1 MQPPHIDFLQRLS
14 SLSRTAKRLIAATN
28 DYCMLLI
35 AVLIAYALRIGVW
48 VIFDIPL
55 AMILLVATATYLPVF
70 ALNGVYSA
78 IFRYAG
84 HGLIRTI
91 LRAGIIYGVIVAII
105 LGSGLFPGVPR
116 TVGII
121 QPILFVG
128 LVIISRLFVRYLMV
142 DFLGRHEY
150 MGVPRTMLIYGAG
163 TSGQQLVGSMR
174 TDPAFNVA
182 GFIDDDHRLHGQRLD
197 GLPVFHS
204 DHLSEVVAE
213 HRATDVLLAM
223 PNISR
228 ARRAKIMNGLTQLE
242 VRVQTLPP
250 MKDIVDGRVTVNDI
264 RDLEIEDLLG
274 REPVLPNHLLLS
286 RTIVGKTILV
296 TGAGGSIGSE
306 IARQVIQN
314 GARRL
319 LLFERSEFALYTI
332 EQELRAILS
341 AENIFVD
348 LVPLLGSITDS
359 ARLAEVF
366 EHLAPDTVFHAAAYK
381 HVPLVETNPIEA
393 IQNNILGTLSL
404 VHVAFAASVEN
415 FILISTDKAV
425 RPTNVMGAT
434 KRVAELI
441 LQAYAARSAR
451 TRFSMVRFGNVL
463 GSSGSVVPLFRAQIA
478 AGGPITLTHRE
489 VTRYFMTIPE
499 AAQLV
504 IQAGGLSRGGEVF
517 VLDMGVPVKI
527 ADLACAMIRLSGLT
541 VRDSEHPEGDIA
553 IEEIG
558 LRPGEKLYEEL
569 LIGDDNQTT
578 LHPRILRANET
589 CLEWG
594 VLESFLNQLSATRDS
609 AKALSLLRKIVPEF
623 AHAPLGQS
631 TFPPETWAERRA
643 LTGPVVLRQ
652 GGPWPGTPP
661 AS

>member
-1 MQPPHIDFLQRLS
+1 MQPPHIDFLQRVSL
-14 SLSRTAKRLIAATN
+14 LSRTFKRLIAATS
-28 DYCMLLI
+28 DYCMLVV

-55 AMILLVATATYLPVF
+55 VMILLVATAAYLPVF
-70 ALNGVYSA
+70 VLSGVYNA

-91 LRAGIIYGVIVAII
+91 SRAGFIYGVIVAVS
-105 LGSGLFPGVPR
+105 LGSGVFPGVPR
-116 TVGII
+116 TVGMI

-128 LVIISRLFVRYLMV
+128 LVIISRLFIRYLMV
-142 DFLGRHEY
+142 DFLAHHEY
-150 MGVPRTMLIYGAG
+150 IGVPRRMLIYGAG
-163 TSGQQLVGSMR
+163 ASGQQLVSSMR
-174 TDPAFNVA
+174 SDPAFSVV
-182 GFIDDDHRLHGQRLD
+182 GFIDDDPRLHGQRLD

-204 DHLSEVVAE
+204 NHLREVVAD
-213 HRATDVLLAM
+213 HCVTDVLLAM
-223 PNISR
+223 PNIPR
-228 ARRAKIMNGLTQLE
+228 ARRAKIMTGLTLLE

-264 RDLEIEDLLG
+264 RELEIEDLLG
-274 REPVLPNHLLLS
+274 REPVLPNHLLLT

-319 LLFERSEFALYTI
+319 LLFEQSEFALYAI
-332 EQELRAILS
+332 EQELRAILLDK
-341 AENIFVD
+341 NI
-348 LVPLLGSITDS
+348 LIEIIPLLGSITDS
-359 ARLAEVF
+359 ARLAEIF
-366 EHLAPDTVFHAAAYK
+366 EHLAPDTVYHAAAYK
-381 HVPLVETNPIEA
+381 HVPLVEANPSEA
-393 IQNNILGTLSL
+393 IRNNVFGTLSL
-404 VHVAFAASVEN
+404 VHAAFAASIEN

-441 LQAYAARSAR
+441 LQSYAARSDK

-463 GSSGSVVPLFRAQIA
+463 GSSGSVVPLFRAQIV

-504 IQAGGLSRGGEVF
+504 LQAGGLARGGEVF
-517 VLDMGVPVKI
+517 VLDMGMPVKI
-527 ADLACAMIRLSGLT
+527 ADLAYAMIRLSGLS
-541 VRDSEHPEGDIA
+541 VRDAQHPEGDIA
-553 IEEIG
+553 IQEVG

-569 LIGDDNQTT
+569 LIGDDNQETV
-578 LHPRILRANET
+578 HPRILRASESY
-589 CLEWG
+589 LEWS
-594 VLESFLNQLSATRDS
+594 VLEGLLDQLSATRDS
-609 AKALSLLRKIVPEF
+609 AKALFLLRTIVPEF
-623 AHAPLGQS
+623 EHAPLGQS
-631 TFPPETWAERRA
+631 NVP
-643 LTGPVVLRQ
+643 LRH
-652 GGPWPGTPP
+652 GRSGE
-661 AS
+661 S